1 MGFEA
6 VSDLQKEAKQ
16 VIRGLLRS
24 PGFTL
29 VALLTM
35 ALSIGANTAMF
46 SVIESVVLRPL
57 SYLDYAIGARYH
69 LSGRQ
74 GSPLIASRMRELR
87 SAPR

>member
-1 MGFEA
+1 MGFEG

-35 ALSIGANTAMF
+35 GLSIGVNAAMF

-57 SYLDYAIGARYH
+57 PYH
-69 LSGRQ
+69 D
-74 GSPLIASRMRELR
+74 P
-87 SAPR
+87 